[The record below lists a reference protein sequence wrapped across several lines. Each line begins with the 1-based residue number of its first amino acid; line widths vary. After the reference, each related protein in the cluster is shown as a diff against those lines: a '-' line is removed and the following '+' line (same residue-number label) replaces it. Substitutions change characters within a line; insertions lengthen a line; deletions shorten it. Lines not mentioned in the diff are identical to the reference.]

1 MPLYTFCLST
11 QYALIYSQKKKPFQL
26 VKIVS
31 WRWLLPYAVCIY
43 MLHTFFLSFS
53 FIFPH
58 LWTSTSFCFAQ
69 NGYLY
74 IFFFCYLLLRH
85 RISMGNKVWIWF
97 WYEEKKENKT
107 RNKKRF
113 EITFHGFQFF
123 LLCCWCCSSSLIFLF
138 VLLLLLWFSNVPFNE
153 IFSLSV
159 LKDWWE
165 RRRRQ
170 WTTEITDNI
179 RLETDC
185 LKK

>member
-1 MPLYTFCLST
+1 MLSYTFCLST

-43 MLHTFFLSFS
+43 MLHTFVFLLSFS

-74 IFFFCYLLLRH
+74 IFYFCYLLLRH

-97 WYEEKKENKT
+97 WYEEKQKNNKT

-123 LLCCWCCSSSLIFLF
+123 CYVVDVVPRHFFLLLF

-153 IFSLSV
+153 IFSLPV

-170 WTTEITDNI
+170 WTTEQ
-179 RLETDC
+179 
-185 LKK
+185 KK